1 MLITKKRNWRNN
13 KLKKLN
19 SMELVK
25 KANELRLLSLEMINE
40 AGGGHIGGSLSAMDI
55 MTALYFNILNIDPEN
70 PKKKDRDRFILSAG
84 HKAAGYI
91 PVLAE
96 RGFLDKK
103 LLATFNKLDSPFGM
117 HPDMNKISGCEM
129 STGSLGH
136 GLAIGLGMALA
147 LRMDNYD
154 SRVFVLMGDGEIDE
168 GTVWEAAMGA
178 AHHSTDNLIAIVDYN
193 KCSMDGP
200 INQIINIEPIEEK
213 WYSFGW
219 EVRRINGHNM
229 DEILTAL
236 SNLPNE
242 KGKPTVIIAD
252 TIKGKGVSSIEG
264 DYHWHYGLLSD
275 KQLLSA
281 RKKLGEEQ

>member
-1 MLITKKRNWRNN
+1 MKR
-13 KLKKLN
+13 LN
-19 SMELVK
+19 SKELEK
-25 KANELRLLSLEMINE
+25 KASKIRLLCLEMINK

-55 MTALYFNILNIDPEN
+55 MTALYFNILNIDPKN
-70 PKKKDRDRFILSAG
+70 PKKKNRDRFILSAG

-117 HPDMNKISGCEM
+117 HPDMNKIPGCEM

-136 GLAIGLGMALA
+136 GLAVGLGMALA
-147 LRMDNYD
+147 LRMDNYN

-178 AHHSTDNLIAIVDYN
+178 AHYSADNLIAIVDYN

-200 INQIINIEPIEEK
+200 INQVINIEPIEEK
-213 WYSFGW
+213 WCSFGW

-252 TIKGKGVSSIEG
+252 TIKGKGVPNIEG

-275 KQLLSA
+275 EQLLNA
-281 RKKLGEEQ
+281 RKKLEEGH

>member
-1 MLITKKRNWRNN
+1 LKR
-13 KLKKLN
+13 LN
-19 SMELVK
+19 SKELEK
-25 KANELRLLSLEMINE
+25 KASKIRLLCLEMIDK

-55 MTALYFNILNIDPEN
+55 MTALYFNILNIDPKN

-96 RGFLDKK
+96 RGFFNKE

-136 GLAIGLGMALA
+136 GLAVGVGMALA
-147 LRMDNYD
+147 LRMDSYN

-178 AHHSTDNLIAIVDYN
+178 AHYHLYNLIAIVDYN
-193 KCSMDGP
+193 KCSMDGA
-200 INQIINIEPIEEK
+200 IDEIMSLEPIEDK
-213 WYSFGW
+213 WKSFGW
-219 EVRRINGHNM
+219 TVKRINGHNM
-229 DEILTAL
+229 SEILKVFNGIQKET
-236 SNLPNE
+236 
-242 KGKPTVIIAD
+242 GRPTVIIAD
-252 TIKGKGVSSIEG
+252 TIKGQGIPSIEG
-264 DYHWHYGLLSD
+264 DYHWHYGLLNN
-275 KQLLSA
+275 KQLLDA
-281 RKKLGEEQ
+281 RKRLKEKL

>member
-1 MLITKKRNWRNN
+1 
-13 KLKKLN
+13 LKKLN
-19 SMELVK
+19 FKELAK
-25 KANELRLLSLEMINE
+25 KADEIRLLCLEMIDK
-40 AGGGHIGGSLSAMDI
+40 AGGGHIGGSLSAIDI
-55 MTALYFNILNIDPEN
+55 MTALYFNILNIDTKN
-70 PKKKDRDRFILSAG
+70 LKKKDRDRFILSAG

-91 PVLAE
+91 PILAA
-96 RGFLDKK
+96 RGFFNMK
-103 LLATFNKLDSPFGM
+103 LLDTFNKLDSRFGM
-117 HPDMNKISGCEM
+117 HPDMNKIPGCEM

-147 LRMDNYD
+147 LRMDGNN
-154 SRVFVLMGDGEIDE
+154 SRVFVLMGDGEIEE

-178 AHHSTDNLIAIVDYN
+178 AHYSADNLIAIVDYN

-200 INQIINIEPIEEK
+200 INQVLNIEPIEKK
-213 WYSFGW
+213 WCSFGW

-252 TIKGKGVSSIEG
+252 TIKGKGVPSIEG

-275 KQLLSA
+275 EQLLDA
-281 RKKLGEEQ
+281 RKKLGEGQ